1 MHICGCCLGFSFAC
15 QNWRCPHRCSP
26 VHLRS
31 NPTADGRAELRLA
44 VVSPFLDRVH
54 GTERCI
60 VEQLER
66 LAARDDME
74 IHIYSQRIADLN
86 GVARYPASLSSS
98 RILWDKIPAIPGPHL
113 FAYIWWF
120 IANHLQRFWDSRIRG
135 IKFDLLY
142 SPGINA
148 LDADVIAV
156 HIVFHEFY
164 KQVRG
169 HLSPGKAAPTRW
181 PRLLHRLVYYHLIM
195 ALERLVYRRP
205 AVSLSSVSGLVG
217 SQLAEYFQRSDVVV
231 IPNSVDTT
239 RFSCS
244 QRKELRISARD
255 RFRLSSSDF
264 VLLLIGNDWKKKGL
278 DCLLAALAACRELS
292 LKLLVVGSDRRADY
306 EAMAGKLG
314 LGEERV
320 LFLDAAPDVM
330 QFYAAADA
338 YVGPSL
344 EDAYGL
350 PILEAMACGLPVIA
364 SSRAGVSEII
374 THRKNGMILHNPQ
387 DAGELAALL
396 RELCANPRFCE
407 QIGREAALT
416 AAEQTWDRNAAA
428 VWDLLNQAAT
438 KKRRLAIRQENR

>member
-1 MHICGCCLGFSFAC
+1 MRICGSCLGFSFAC
-15 QNWRCPHRCSP
+15 QSWRCPHRCSP
-26 VHLRS
+26 VSHPG
-31 NPTADGRAELRLA
+31 NPTVDGLAELRLA

-66 LAARDDME
+66 LAARDDVE
-74 IHIYSQRIADLN
+74 IHIYSQRIEDLK
-86 GVARYPASLSSS
+86 GVSRYPASVPSSGFVWHKVPALS
-98 RILWDKIPAIPGPHL
+98 GPHL

-120 IANHLQRFWDSRIRG
+120 IANHLQRCWDSRIRG

-169 HLSPGKAAPTRW
+169 HLSLGKAAPTRW

-205 AVSLSSVSGLVG
+205 AVSLSSVSGLVA
-217 SQLAEYFQRSDVVV
+217 SQLVEYFQRSDVVV

-244 QRKELRISARD
+244 QRKELRSAARD

-278 DCLLAALAACRELS
+278 DCLLAASAACRELS
-292 LKLLVVGSDRRADY
+292 LRLLVVGSDRRAQY
-306 EAMAGKLG
+306 EAMARNLG
-314 LGEERV
+314 LAEERV
-320 LFLDAAPDVM
+320 LFLDPAPDVM

-374 THRKNGMILHNPQ
+374 THRKNGMNLPNPQ
-387 DAGELAALL
+387 DTARLSELL

-416 AAEQTWDRNAAA
+416 AAEHTWDRNAAA
-428 VWDLLNQAAT
+428 AWDP
-438 KKRRLAIRQENR
+438 

>member
-1 MHICGCCLGFSFAC
+1 
-15 QNWRCPHRCSP
+15 
-26 VHLRS
+26 
-31 NPTADGRAELRLA
+31 
-44 VVSPFLDRVH
+44 
-54 GTERCI
+54 
-60 VEQLER
+60 
-66 LAARDDME
+66 
-74 IHIYSQRIADLN
+74 
-86 GVARYPASLSSS
+86 
-98 RILWDKIPAIPGPHL
+98 
-113 FAYIWWF
+113 
-120 IANHLQRFWDSRIRG
+120 
-135 IKFDLLY
+135 
-142 SPGINA
+142 
-148 LDADVIAV
+148 
-156 HIVFHEFY
+156 
-164 KQVRG
+164 
-169 HLSPGKAAPTRW
+169 
-181 PRLLHRLVYYHLIM
+181 
-195 ALERLVYRRP
+195 
-205 AVSLSSVSGLVG
+205 
-217 SQLAEYFQRSDVVV
+217 LAEYFQRSDVVV

-239 RFSCS
+239 HFSCS

-255 RFRLSSSDF
+255 RFRLSPSDF

-292 LKLLVVGSDRRADY
+292 LKLLVVGSDRRAEY
-306 EAMAGKLG
+306 EAMARKLS
-314 LGEERV
+314 LAEERV
-320 LFLDAAPDVM
+320 LFLGAAPDVM

-387 DAGELAALL
+387 DAGELAELL

-428 VWDLLNQAAT
+428 VWDLLSQAAT

>member
-1 MHICGCCLGFSFAC
+1 MRICGSCSAFSFAC
-15 QNWRCPHRCSP
+15 RSWPFLP
-26 VHLRS
+26 LRLVPSCS
-31 NPTADGRAELRLA
+31 NPRVAGLVELRLA
-44 VVSPFLDRVH
+44 VVSPFLDRLH

-66 LAARDDME
+66 LAARGDIE
-74 IHIYSQRIADLN
+74 IHIYSQRIEDLN
-86 GVARYPASLSSS
+86 GVSRYSARSSAS
-98 RILWDKIPAIPGPHL
+98 RILWHKVPGIPGPHL
-113 FAYIWWF
+113 FAYLWWF
-120 IANHLQRFWDSRIRG
+120 IANHLLRFWDSRIRG
-135 IKFDLLY
+135 IQFDLLY

-169 HLSPGKAAPTRW
+169 HLSLDKAAPTRW
-181 PRLLHRLVYYHLIM
+181 PRLLHRSVYYHLIM

-244 QRKELRISARD
+244 QRKELRVSARD
-255 RFRLSSSDF
+255 LFRVSSSDF
-264 VLLLIGNDWKKKGL
+264 VLLLIGNDWKKKGF
-278 DCLLAALAACRELS
+278 DCLLAASAACRELS
-292 LKLLVVGSDRRADY
+292 LKLLVVGSDRRAQY
-306 EAMAGKLG
+306 EAMARNLG
-314 LGEERV
+314 LAEDRV

-387 DAGELAALL
+387 DAGELAELL
-396 RELCANPRFCE
+396 RELCASPRFCE